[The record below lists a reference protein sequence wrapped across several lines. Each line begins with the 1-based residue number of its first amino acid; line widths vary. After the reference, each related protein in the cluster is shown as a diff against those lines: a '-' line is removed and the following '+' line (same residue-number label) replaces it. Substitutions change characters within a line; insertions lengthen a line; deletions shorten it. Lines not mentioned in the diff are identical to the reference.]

1 MLRPLESGGPCRTSV
16 KSRSSG
22 MVTPSIQKQVGRLT
36 SPLGEGSD
44 LIIPALAPMSLTT
57 CATKGATGGGGEL
70 AGVMMWG
77 WLVMQGSSFGD
88 GAPSLQKLAQ
98 RVGAWQTWFW

>member
-1 MLRPLESGGPCRTSV
+1 MLRPLASGGPCSTRV

-44 LIIPALAPMSLTT
+44 LTVPALAPMSLTT
-57 CATKGATGGGGEL
+57 CATNGATAGGGEL

-77 WLVMQGSSFGD
+77 WLVMQGSSLGE
-88 GAPSLQKLAQ
+88 GAPSLQKLVQ
-98 RVGAWQTWFW
+98 RGGAWQT